1 MLMKRN
7 VRAAGNCRLLREE
20 NKSPENKATN
30 SNVHS
35 CCHKTIS
42 KGFFP
47 PGKCKKLSSKTND
60 GGGQL
65 PFPWKRS
72 KPTEQAARP
81 LLVLP
86 EDSLPP
92 ERFLF

>member
-1 MLMKRN
+1 MLTERN
-7 VRAAGNCRLLREE
+7 VRAAGNRRLLREE
-20 NKSPENKATN
+20 NKSLENKATN
-30 SNVHS
+30 SNIHS

-47 PGKCKKLSSKTND
+47 PGKCKKLSSKTSD

-65 PFPWKRS
+65 PFLWKRS
-72 KPTEQAARP
+72 KPTERAACP

-86 EDSLPP
+86 EDSLPSQ
-92 ERFLF
+92 RFLF